1 VTKES
6 SRAKD
11 ETQIRNVIEGWA
23 DALRAKNA
31 EGVVSHH
38 AADFIQ
44 FSLAPPLV
52 SAGDVEKLQAWFA
65 TWQGPI
71 GYEIHN
77 LGISAGDCV
86 AYCHSLNRM
95 SGTRDGGEKTDLWFR
110 QTLGLRKIDSRWVI
124 AHAHASVPFY
134 MDGSYR
140 AAVDLEPP

>member
-1 VTKES
+1 VTTEN

-11 ETQIRNVIEGWA
+11 EAQIRDVIEGWA

-31 EGVVSHH
+31 DGVASHNT
-38 AADFIQ
+38 ADFIQ
-44 FSLAPPLV
+44 FSLAPPLI
-52 SAGDVEKLQAWFA
+52 AQADLEKLQAWFA

-77 LGISAGDCV
+77 LSISAGDCV

-110 QTLGLRKIDSRWVI
+110 QTLGLRKIGSRWMI

-140 AAVDLEPP
+140 AAVDLGP